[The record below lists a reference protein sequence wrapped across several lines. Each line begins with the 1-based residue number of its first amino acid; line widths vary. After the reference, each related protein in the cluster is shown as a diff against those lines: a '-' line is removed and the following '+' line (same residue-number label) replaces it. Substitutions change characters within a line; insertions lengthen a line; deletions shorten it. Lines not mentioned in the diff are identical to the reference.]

1 MWSLVLSM
9 TFSCSPPPFAG
20 SATGSFSFCFLSA
33 VSEGRLSLLLDR
45 LLSLLLLLS
54 RLLELLLL
62 LDLLLCL
69 SLLLVLL
76 RDLDLLLDL
85 LLRDLLD
92 LLCLERLL
100 LLLPR
105 LRLRD
110 LLFMF
115 FSSSSVMTRA
125 K

>member
-1 MWSLVLSM
+1 MLSFVLSI
-9 TFSCSPPPFAG
+9 TFSCSPPTLAG
-20 SATGSFSFCFLSA
+20 SATGSFSFCLFSSL
-33 VSEGRLSLLLDR
+33 SEGRLSLLLDR
-45 LLSLLLLLS
+45 LLSLLLRLS
-54 RLLELLLL
+54 RLLDLLLL
-62 LDLLLCL
+62 LDLRLCL
-69 SLLLVLL
+69 S
-76 RDLDLLLDL
+76 RDLDLLRDL

-105 LRLRD
+105 LLLRD
-110 LLFMF
+110 RLFRF